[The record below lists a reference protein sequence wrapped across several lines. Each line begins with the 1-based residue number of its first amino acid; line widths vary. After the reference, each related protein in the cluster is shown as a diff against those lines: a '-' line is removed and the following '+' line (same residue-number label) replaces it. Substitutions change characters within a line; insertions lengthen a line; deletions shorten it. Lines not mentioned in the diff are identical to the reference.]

1 MFRKLHKNS
10 ETIKI
15 LFEGSSLDVVEGQT
29 VAAVLLTEGHLFFR
43 NSEISGQPRAPYCMM
58 GVCYECMLEID
69 GQSNQ
74 QSCLIPVREGM
85 KIRRQNSLKG

>member
-1 MFRKLHKNS
+1 MK
-10 ETIKI
+10 KI
-15 LFEGSSLDVVEGQT
+15 IIGIILLALSIPAQGQT
-29 VAAVLLTEGHLFFR
+29 VAAALLSEGHLFFR

-69 GQSNQ
+69 GQSSQ

>member
-29 VAAVLLTEGHLFFR
+29 VAAALLTEGHLFFR

-69 GQSNQ
+69 GQSSQ
-74 QSCLIPVREGM
+74 QACLIPVREGM
-85 KIRRQNSLKG
+85 KIRRPNSLKG

>member
-1 MFRKLHKNS
+1 MFRKLYKNS

-29 VAAVLLTEGHLFFR
+29 VAAALLSEGHLFFR
-43 NSEISGQPRAPYCMM
+43 NSVISGQPRAPYCMM

-69 GQSNQ
+69 GQSSQ
-74 QSCLIPVREGM
+74 QACLIPVREGM
-85 KIRRQNSLKG
+85 KIRRQD

>member
-15 LFEGSSLDVVEGQT
+15 LFEGSSLDAVEGQT
-29 VAAVLLTEGHLFFR
+29 VAAALLSEGHRFFR
-43 NSEISGQPRAPYCMM
+43 NSVISGQPRAPYCMM
-58 GVCYECMLEID
+58 G
-69 GQSNQ
+69 QSSKQ
-74 QSCLIPVREGM
+74 ACLIPVREGM

>member
-15 LFEGSSLDVVEGQT
+15 FFEGSSLDAVEGQT
-29 VAAVLLTEGHLFFR
+29 VAAALLSEGHLFFR
-43 NSEISGQPRAPYCMM
+43 NSVISGQPRAPYCMM

-74 QSCLIPVREGM
+74 QSCLLPVREGM
-85 KIRRQNSLKG
+85 KIRRKNSLKG

>member
-29 VAAVLLTEGHLFFR
+29 VAAALLTEGHLFFR

>member
-15 LFEGSSLDVVEGQT
+15 LFEGSSLDAVEGQT
-29 VAAVLLTEGHLFFR
+29 VAAALLSEGHLFFR

>member
-15 LFEGSSLDVVEGQT
+15 LFEGSSLNAVEGQT
-29 VAAVLLTEGHLFFR
+29 VAAALLSEGHLFFR
-43 NSEISGQPRAPYCMM
+43 NSVISGQPRAPYCMM

-69 GQSNQ
+69 GQSSQ
-74 QSCLIPVREGM
+74 QACLIPVREGM

>member
-1 MFRKLHKNS
+1 MFRKLHKNL

-15 LFEGSSLDVVEGQT
+15 LFEGSSLDVSVGQT
-29 VAAVLLTEGHLFFR
+29 VAAALLSEGHLFFR
-43 NSEISGQPRAPYCMM
+43 NSVISGQARTPYCMM

-69 GQSNQ
+69 GQLSQ
-74 QSCLIPVREGM
+74 QACLIPVREGM

>member
-15 LFEGSSLDVVEGQT
+15 WFEGSSLDVEEGQT
-29 VAAVLLTEGHLFFR
+29 VAAALLSEGYLFFR
-43 NSEISGQPRAPYCMM
+43 NSKISGQPRAPYCMM

-69 GQSNQ
+69 GQSSQ

>member
-15 LFEGSSLDVVEGQT
+15 LFEGSSLDAVEGQT
-29 VAAVLLTEGHLFFR
+29 VAAALLSEGHLFFR

-69 GQSNQ
+69 GQSSQ
-74 QSCLIPVREGM
+74 QACLIPVREGM
-85 KIRRQNSLKG
+85 KIRRPNSLKG

>member
-1 MFRKLHKNS
+1 MFRKLHKNL

-15 LFEGSSLDVVEGQT
+15 LLEGSSLDVSVGQT
-29 VAAVLLTEGHLFFR
+29 VAAALLSEGHLFFR
-43 NSEISGQPRAPYCMM
+43 NSKISGQPRAPYCMM